1 MEPLPDADAV
11 SSDYSFTDTRY
22 LDKSTNTNQSRT
34 LGIVRTS
41 ETNGYYVDI
50 YRSDNSISNDYVY
63 HNIGDNVTFLNETGE
78 VLKTAEAKYPVTE
91 KDYPGFRFYTDVR
104 NLKNY
109 SGNLTARFAVKD
121 DQQNESFMQAL
132 IAGNE
137 GQTYYQAYSLKT
149 KTAAQY
155 NGKPLPLFTIR
166 TESEAKSKPFIVV
179 FEPFSGRNG
188 QTVERISV
196 EKRSDSGTFTALT
209 VFCKNAAKQEIY
221 QSIDPE
227 ETFISGAGR
236 FCGYYGVVGFT
247 GNKLTSLYLG
257 KGSEI
262 ANGGY
267 SLKST
272 VADGSANLSIE
283 GKTYKISCNQ
293 ETEVGL
299 PLPKVKKAYL
309 QFGTIRNELQITK
322 TAKEIL
328 IKVQA
333 IKSGTLVFE

>member
-1 MEPLPDADAV
+1 M
-11 SSDYSFTDTRY
+11 
-22 LDKSTNTNQSRT
+22 
-34 LGIVRTS
+34 
-41 ETNGYYVDI
+41 
-50 YRSDNSISNDYVY
+50 
-63 HNIGDNVTFLNETGE
+63 
-78 VLKTAEAKYPVTE
+78 
-91 KDYPGFRFYTDVR
+91 R

-137 GQTYYQAYSLKT
+137 GRTYYQAYSLKT

-166 TESEAKSKPFIVV
+166 TEAEAKSKPFIVV
-179 FEPFSGRNG
+179 FEPFSERNG

-196 EKRSDSGTFTALT
+196 EKQNNSATFTALT
-209 VFCKNAAKQEIY
+209 VFCKNELKQDIY

-227 ETFISGAGR
+227 ETFRSGAGR

-257 KGSEI
+257 KGTEI
-262 ANGGY
+262 ANSGY

-272 VADGSANLSIE
+272 VADGSASLTIE
-283 GKTYKISCNQ
+283 GKIYKISCNQ

-299 PLPKVKKAYL
+299 PLSKVRKAYL
-309 QFGTIRNELQITK
+309 QFGSIRDELKITK
-322 TAKEIL
+322 TSKEIL
-328 IKVQA
+328 VKIQA
-333 IKSGTLVFE
+333 VKSATLVFE